1 MLKKLRRKFIAIAM
15 LSVSIVLIAIVG
27 TINVANYISTNE
39 ALDAR
44 LKLIAGNG
52 GTFPDLLERGSR
64 GEESNKTDSIN
75 AENNKKNDEETK
87 SDTESTNI
95 NTESTNTDTENT
107 NTDTEST
114 NTNTESTN
122 TDTENTNTDTEN
134 TNAGTEKTNT
144 DTENTNAGTEKTN
157 AGAENTNTA
166 TDNTNAESTNTNTSS
181 NTADESTNKG
191 TSTRKEPPSGKTD
204 VQPPEDMKQADLKD
218 DNLKGNDLKGND
230 LKENDLNEN
239 DFKENDLKRHG
250 ISPESQFDTR
260 YFTVTIN
267 SKGEVENIDTSKIA
281 SVSSENAA
289 EYAKKL
295 WKSGKKGDGKSGFA
309 DNCKYLTV
317 DEDGSTMYIFLSCQ
331 RELST
336 IKTYILAS
344 VGISVFGL
352 VVVFVMIFFFSGRI
366 LKPVSESYEKQKR
379 FITDASHEIK
389 TPLTIIDANTEVIE
403 MMEGENEWTSNTR
416 KQIARLTSL
425 TEKLVFLS
433 RMDEEATKL
442 EMLEFSLSD
451 AILDT
456 AEPFKAVAQTKG
468 KKLTIDVTDKILYT
482 GDEKTIRQLI
492 SILLDNAI
500 KYSGC
505 SSVRYENGNVN
516 KDNINKTYHNK
527 TIQTQNNCVT
537 TTGDPAPEIELTM
550 RPSGKNRIIT
560 VWNTVD
566 DTANIKKGRQ
576 DMLFERF
583 YRTDA
588 SRNSK
593 TGGFGIGLSAAYA
606 IVKAHKGKITAES
619 KDDRSIKF
627 TIVL

>member
-75 AENNKKNDEETK
+75 AENNKKNDEETN
-87 SDTESTNI
+87 S
-95 NTESTNTDTENT
+95 DTENT
-107 NTDTEST
+107 NT
-114 NTNTESTN
+114 NI
-122 TDTENTNTDTEN
+122 ENT
-134 TNAGTEKTNT
+134 
-144 DTENTNAGTEKTN
+144 
-157 AGAENTNTA
+157 
-166 TDNTNAESTNTNTSS
+166 NTNAESTNTDTSG
-181 NTADESTNKG
+181 NIADESTNKG
-191 TSTRKEPPSGKTD
+191 TSTRKEPPSGKID

-218 DNLKGNDLKGND
+218 DNLK
-230 LKENDLNEN
+230 ENDLN
-239 DFKENDLKRHG
+239 ENDLKRHG

-267 SKGEVENIDTSKIA
+267 SKGKVENIDTSKIA

-289 EYAKKL
+289 GYAKKL

-309 DNCKYLTV
+309 ENCKYLTV
-317 DEDGSTMYIFLSCQ
+317 DEDGSTMYIFLSCH

-344 VGISVFGL
+344 VGISAFGL
-352 VVVFVMIFFFSGRI
+352 LVVFVMIYFFSGKI

-403 MMEGENEWTSNTR
+403 MMEGENEWTSSTR

-442 EMLEFSLSD
+442 EMFEFSLSD

-468 KKLTIDVTDKILYT
+468 KKLTIDVTDGILYT
-482 GDEKTIRQLI
+482 GDEKTIRQLV

-505 SSVRYENGNVN
+505 SSVSCENGN
-516 KDNINKTYHNK
+516 INKKNLNK
-527 TIQTQNNCVT
+527 TNLNETTQTQNNFVT

-619 KDDRSIKF
+619 KDGRSIKF

>member
-27 TINVANYISTNE
+27 TINIANYMSTNE

-52 GTFPDLLERGSR
+52 GTFPDLLEQKNMGVE
-64 GEESNKTDSIN
+64 GNKTDSIN
-75 AENNKKNDEETK
+75 N
-87 SDTESTNI
+87 
-95 NTESTNTDTENT
+95 
-107 NTDTEST
+107 
-114 NTNTESTN
+114 
-122 TDTENTNTDTEN
+122 
-134 TNAGTEKTNT
+134 
-144 DTENTNAGTEKTN
+144 
-157 AGAENTNTA
+157 
-166 TDNTNAESTNTNTSS
+166 
-181 NTADESTNKG
+181 G

-204 VQPPEDMKQADLKD
+204 VQPPEDMNQADLKD
-218 DNLKGNDLKGND
+218 NNLKDNGLK
-230 LKENDLNEN
+230 K
-239 DFKENDLKRHG
+239 NDLKRHG

-267 SKGEVENIDTSKIA
+267 SNGEVENIDTSKIA

-289 EYAKKL
+289 QYAKKL
-295 WKSGKKGDGKSGFA
+295 WKSGKKGDGKNGFSESF
-309 DNCKYLTV
+309 KYMTV
-317 DEDGSTMYIFLSCQ
+317 GEGGSTMYIFLSCQ

-336 IKTYILAS
+336 IRTYVLAS
-344 VGISVFGL
+344 VGISVFGFG
-352 VVVFVMIFFFSGRI
+352 VVFVMIYFFSGKI

-403 MMEGENEWTSNTR
+403 MMEGENEWTSSTR
-416 KQIARLTSL
+416 KQVARLTSL

-456 AEPFKAVAQTKG
+456 AEPFKTVARTKG
-468 KKLTIDVTDKILYT
+468 KKLTIDVTDGILYT
-482 GDEKTIRQLI
+482 GDEKTIRQLV
-492 SILLDNAI
+492 SILLDNAM

-505 SSVRYENGNVN
+505 SNAGFEKS
-516 KDNINKTYHNK
+516 NINKTNLNK
-527 TIQTQNNCVT
+527 TTQTQNDCVT
-537 TTGDPAPEIELTM
+537 TINQAPEIEISLK
-550 RPSGKNRIIT
+550 PSGRNRIIT

-566 DTANIKKGRQ
+566 ETANIKKGRQ

-583 YRTDA
+583 YRTDT
-588 SRNSK
+588 SHNSK

-619 KDDRSIKF
+619 KDGRSIKF

>member
-27 TINVANYISTNE
+27 TINIANYISTNE

-52 GTFPDLLERGSR
+52 GTFPDLLEQKNMGVE
-64 GEESNKTDSIN
+64 GNETDSIN
-75 AENNKKNDEETK
+75 N
-87 SDTESTNI
+87 
-95 NTESTNTDTENT
+95 
-107 NTDTEST
+107 
-114 NTNTESTN
+114 
-122 TDTENTNTDTEN
+122 
-134 TNAGTEKTNT
+134 
-144 DTENTNAGTEKTN
+144 
-157 AGAENTNTA
+157 
-166 TDNTNAESTNTNTSS
+166 
-181 NTADESTNKG
+181 G

-204 VQPPEDMKQADLKD
+204 IQPPEDMNQADLKD
-218 DNLKGNDLKGND
+218 NNLKDNGL
-230 LKENDLNEN
+230 
-239 DFKENDLKRHG
+239 KENDLKRHG

-267 SKGEVENIDTSKIA
+267 SNGDVENIDTSKIA

-309 DNCKYLTV
+309 ESCKYLTV

-352 VVVFVMIFFFSGRI
+352 VVVFVMIYFFSGKI

-403 MMEGENEWTSNTR
+403 MMEGENEWTNSTR
-416 KQIARLTSL
+416 KQVARLTSL

-456 AEPFKAVAQTKG
+456 AEPFKTVARTKG

-482 GDEKTIRQLI
+482 GDEKTIRQLV
-492 SILLDNAI
+492 SILLDNAM

-505 SSVRYENGNVN
+505 SSVSFE
-516 KDNINKTYHNK
+516 KSNINKTNLNK
-527 TIQTQNNCVT
+527 TTQTQNDCAITIN
-537 TTGDPAPEIELTM
+537 PAPEIEISLKQ
-550 RPSGKNRIIT
+550 SGRNRIIT

-566 DTANIKKGRQ
+566 ETANIKKGRQ

-583 YRTDA
+583 YRTDT
-588 SRNSK
+588 SHNSK

-619 KDDRSIKF
+619 KDGRSIKF

>member
-27 TINVANYISTNE
+27 TINIANYMSTNE

-44 LKLIAGNG
+44 LKLIARNG
-52 GTFPDLLERGSR
+52 GTFPDLLEPRSMGDE
-64 GEESNKTDSIN
+64 GNKNDSIDV
-75 AENNKKNDEETK
+75 ESNKKNDDE
-87 SDTESTNI
+87 
-95 NTESTNTDTENT
+95 TNTDTENT
-107 NTDTEST
+107 NTNIENA
-114 NTNTESTN
+114 NT
-122 TDTENTNTDTEN
+122 
-134 TNAGTEKTNT
+134 G
-144 DTENTNAGTEKTN
+144 
-157 AGAENTNTA
+157 
-166 TDNTNAESTNTNTSS
+166 AESTDTSGS
-181 NTADESTNKG
+181 TADDSINKG
-191 TSTRKEPPSGKTD
+191 TPTLKEPPSGRTD

-218 DNLKGNDLKGND
+218 DNLKEND
-230 LKENDLNEN
+230 LKENDL
-239 DFKENDLKRHG
+239 KENDLKRHG

-281 SVSSENAA
+281 SISSENAA

-309 DNCKYLTV
+309 ESCKYLTV

-331 RELST
+331 RELLT
-336 IKTYILAS
+336 IRAYILAS

-352 VVVFVMIFFFSGRI
+352 VVVFIMIYFFSGKI

-403 MMEGENEWTSNTR
+403 MMEGENEWTSSTR
-416 KQIARLTSL
+416 KQVARLTSL

-433 RMDEEATKL
+433 RMDEQATKL
-442 EMLEFSLSD
+442 EMLEFSLTD

-456 AEPFKAVAQTKG
+456 AEPFKTVARTKG
-468 KKLTIDVTDKILYT
+468 KKLTIDVTDGILYT
-482 GDEKTIRQLI
+482 GDEKTIRQLV
-492 SILLDNAI
+492 SILLDNAM

-505 SSVRYENGNVN
+505 SSAGFEKG
-516 KDNINKTYHNK
+516 NINKTNLNK
-527 TIQTQNNCVT
+527 TKLNKTNSNKTTQMQNDCVT
-537 TTGDPAPEIELTM
+537 IIDPAPEIELTM
-550 RPSGKNRIIT
+550 RPSGKTRIIT

-566 DTANIKKGRQ
+566 ETANIKKGRQ

-583 YRTDA
+583 YRTDT
-588 SRNSK
+588 SHNSK

-619 KDDRSIKF
+619 KDGRSIKF

>member
-27 TINVANYISTNE
+27 TINIANYISTNE

-52 GTFPDLLERGSR
+52 GTFPDLLEQKNMGVE
-64 GEESNKTDSIN
+64 GNKTDSIN
-75 AENNKKNDEETK
+75 
-87 SDTESTNI
+87 
-95 NTESTNTDTENT
+95 
-107 NTDTEST
+107 
-114 NTNTESTN
+114 
-122 TDTENTNTDTEN
+122 
-134 TNAGTEKTNT
+134 
-144 DTENTNAGTEKTN
+144 
-157 AGAENTNTA
+157 
-166 TDNTNAESTNTNTSS
+166 
-181 NTADESTNKG
+181 KG
-191 TSTRKEPPSGKTD
+191 TPTLKEPPSGKTD
-204 VQPPEDMKQADLKD
+204 VQPPEDMNQA
-218 DNLKGNDLKGND
+218 
-230 LKENDLNEN
+230 DLNEN
-239 DFKENDLKRHG
+239 DIKENDLKRHG

-267 SKGEVENIDTSKIA
+267 SNGDVENIDTSKIA

-309 DNCKYLTV
+309 ESCKYLTV
-317 DEDGSTMYIFLSCQ
+317 DDDGSTMYIFLSCQ

-352 VVVFVMIFFFSGRI
+352 GVVFVMIYFFSGKI

-403 MMEGENEWTSNTR
+403 MIEGENEWTSSTR
-416 KQIARLTSL
+416 KQVARLNLL

-456 AEPFKAVAQTKG
+456 AEPFKTVARTKG

-482 GDEKTIRQLI
+482 GDEKTIRQLV
-492 SILLDNAI
+492 SILLDNAM

-505 SSVRYENGNVN
+505 SNAGFEKG
-516 KDNINKTYHNK
+516 NINKNNLNK
-527 TIQTQNNCVT
+527 TIQTQNDCAT
-537 TTGDPAPEIELTM
+537 TINPAPEIEISLKQ
-550 RPSGKNRIIT
+550 SGKNRIIT

-566 DTANIKKGRQ
+566 ETANIKKGRQ
-576 DMLFERF
+576 DILFERF
-583 YRTDA
+583 YRSDT
-588 SRNSK
+588 SHNSK

-619 KDDRSIKF
+619 KDGRSIKF

>member
-27 TINVANYISTNE
+27 TINIANYISTNE

-52 GTFPDLLERGSR
+52 GTFPDLLEQKNMGV
-64 GEESNKTDSIN
+64 ES
-75 AENNKKNDEETK
+75 NKKNDENTNTG
-87 SDTESTNI
+87 TESA
-95 NTESTNTDTENT
+95 NTDTF
-107 NTDTEST
+107 D
-114 NTNTESTN
+114 
-122 TDTENTNTDTEN
+122 
-134 TNAGTEKTNT
+134 
-144 DTENTNAGTEKTN
+144 
-157 AGAENTNTA
+157 
-166 TDNTNAESTNTNTSS
+166 
-181 NTADESTNKG
+181 NTADESTNKRIP
-191 TSTRKEPPSGKTD
+191 TLKEPPSGRTD
-204 VQPPEDMKQADLKD
+204 VQPPEDMNQA
-218 DNLKGNDLKGND
+218 
-230 LKENDLNEN
+230 DLNEN
-239 DFKENDLKRHG
+239 DINENDLKRHG

-267 SKGEVENIDTSKIA
+267 SKGDVENIDTSKIA

-289 EYAKKL
+289 QYAKKL
-295 WKSGKKGDGKSGFA
+295 WKSGKKGDGKNGFSESF
-309 DNCKYLTV
+309 KYLTV
-317 DEDGSTMYIFLSCQ
+317 GEGGSTMYIFLSCQ

-336 IKTYILAS
+336 IRTYVLAS

-352 VVVFVMIFFFSGRI
+352 AVVFVMIYFFSGKI

-403 MMEGENEWTSNTR
+403 MMEGENEWTSSTR
-416 KQIARLTSL
+416 KQVARLTSL

-456 AEPFKAVAQTKG
+456 AEPFKAVAGTKG

-505 SSVRYENGNVN
+505 SSASREKG
-516 KDNINKTYHNK
+516 NINKKNLNK
-527 TIQTQNNCVT
+527 TNFNKTYLNKTTQTQNDCVT
-537 TTGDPAPEIELTM
+537 TINPAPEIEISLKS
-550 RPSGKNRIIT
+550 SGKNRIIT

-566 DTANIKKGRQ
+566 ETANIKKGRQ

-588 SRNSK
+588 SHNSK

-606 IVKAHKGKITAES
+606 IVKAHKGKIIAES
-619 KDDRSIKF
+619 KDGRSIKF

>member
-1 MLKKLRRKFIAIAM
+1 M

-27 TINVANYISTNE
+27 TINIANYMSTNE

-52 GTFPDLLERGSR
+52 GTFPDLLERGSM
-64 GEESNKTDSIN
+64 GEEG
-75 AENNKKNDEETK
+75 
-87 SDTESTNI
+87 
-95 NTESTNTDTENT
+95 NTT
-107 NTDTEST
+107 
-114 NTNTESTN
+114 
-122 TDTENTNTDTEN
+122 
-134 TNAGTEKTNT
+134 
-144 DTENTNAGTEKTN
+144 
-157 AGAENTNTA
+157 
-166 TDNTNAESTNTNTSS
+166 
-181 NTADESTNKG
+181 DESTNKE
-191 TSTRKEPPSGKTD
+191 TPTLKEPPSGRTD
-204 VQPPEDMKQADLKD
+204 VQPPEDMNQADLKD
-218 DNLKGNDLKGND
+218 DNL
-230 LKENDLNEN
+230 
-239 DFKENDLKRHG
+239 KENDLKRHG

-317 DEDGSTMYIFLSCQ
+317 DENGATMYIFLSCQ

-344 VGISVFGL
+344 AGISIFGL
-352 VVVFVMIFFFSGRI
+352 LVVFVMIYFFSGKI

-403 MMEGENEWTSNTR
+403 MMEGENEWTSSTR
-416 KQIARLTSL
+416 KQVARLTSL

-456 AEPFKAVAQTKG
+456 AEPFKAVARTKG
-468 KKLTIDVTDKILYT
+468 KKLTIDVIDGILYT
-482 GDEKTIRQLI
+482 GDEKTIRQLV

-505 SSVRYENGNVN
+505 SSVSCE
-516 KDNINKTYHNK
+516 KDYLNK

-537 TTGDPAPEIELTM
+537 TTGDTAPEIELTM
-550 RPSGKNRIIT
+550 IPSGKNRIIT

-566 DTANIKKGRQ
+566 DTSNIKKGRQ

-583 YRTDA
+583 YRTDS

-619 KDDRSIKF
+619 KDGQSIKF

>member
-1 MLKKLRRKFIAIAM
+1 M

-75 AENNKKNDEETK
+75 AENNKKNDEETN
-87 SDTESTNI
+87 S
-95 NTESTNTDTENT
+95 DTENT
-107 NTDTEST
+107 NT
-114 NTNTESTN
+114 NI
-122 TDTENTNTDTEN
+122 ENT
-134 TNAGTEKTNT
+134 
-144 DTENTNAGTEKTN
+144 
-157 AGAENTNTA
+157 
-166 TDNTNAESTNTNTSS
+166 NTNAESTNTDTSG
-181 NTADESTNKG
+181 NIADESTNKG
-191 TSTRKEPPSGKTD
+191 TSTRKEPPSGKID

-218 DNLKGNDLKGND
+218 DNLK
-230 LKENDLNEN
+230 ENDLN
-239 DFKENDLKRHG
+239 ENDLKRHG

-267 SKGEVENIDTSKIA
+267 SKGKVENIDTSKIA

-289 EYAKKL
+289 GYAKKL

-309 DNCKYLTV
+309 ENCKYLTV

-352 VVVFVMIFFFSGRI
+352 LVVFVMIYFFSGRI

-403 MMEGENEWTSNTR
+403 MMEGENEWTSSTR

-442 EMLEFSLSD
+442 EMFEFSLSD

-505 SSVRYENGNVN
+505 SSVSCENGN
-516 KDNINKTYHNK
+516 INKKNLNK
-527 TIQTQNNCVT
+527 TNLNETTQTQNNFVT

-619 KDDRSIKF
+619 KDGRSIKF

>member
-27 TINVANYISTNE
+27 TINIANYMSTNE

-52 GTFPDLLERGSR
+52 GIFPDLLEQKNMGVE
-64 GEESNKTDSIN
+64 GNKTDSIN
-75 AENNKKNDEETK
+75 N
-87 SDTESTNI
+87 
-95 NTESTNTDTENT
+95 
-107 NTDTEST
+107 
-114 NTNTESTN
+114 
-122 TDTENTNTDTEN
+122 
-134 TNAGTEKTNT
+134 
-144 DTENTNAGTEKTN
+144 
-157 AGAENTNTA
+157 
-166 TDNTNAESTNTNTSS
+166 
-181 NTADESTNKG
+181 G

-204 VQPPEDMKQADLKD
+204 VQPPEDMNQADLKD
-218 DNLKGNDLKGND
+218 NNLKDNGL
-230 LKENDLNEN
+230 
-239 DFKENDLKRHG
+239 KENDLKRHG

-267 SKGEVENIDTSKIA
+267 SNGEVENIDTSKIA

-295 WKSGKKGDGKSGFA
+295 WKSGKNGDGKSGFA
-309 DNCKYLTV
+309 ESCKYLTV

-331 RELST
+331 REIST
-336 IKTYILAS
+336 IRAYILAS
-344 VGISVFGL
+344 AGISVFGL
-352 VVVFVMIFFFSGRI
+352 VVVFIMIYFFSGKI

-403 MMEGENEWTSNTR
+403 MMEGENEWTNSTR
-416 KQIARLTSL
+416 KQVARLTSL

-456 AEPFKAVAQTKG
+456 AEPFKTVARTKG
-468 KKLTIDVTDKILYT
+468 KKLTIDVTDGILYT
-482 GDEKTIRQLI
+482 GDEKTIRQLV
-492 SILLDNAI
+492 SILLDNAM

-505 SSVRYENGNVN
+505 SSASFEKG
-516 KDNINKTYHNK
+516 NINKTNLNK
-527 TIQTQNNCVT
+527 TTQTQNDCVT
-537 TTGDPAPEIELTM
+537 TINQAPKIEISLKT
-550 RPSGKNRIIT
+550 SGKNRIIT
-560 VWNTVD
+560 VWNTVGE
-566 DTANIKKGRQ
+566 TANIKKGRQ

-588 SRNSK
+588 SHNSK

-619 KDDRSIKF
+619 KDGQSIKF

>member
-27 TINVANYISTNE
+27 TINIANYISTNE

-52 GTFPDLLERGSR
+52 GTFPDLLEQKNMGVE
-64 GEESNKTDSIN
+64 GNKTDSIN
-75 AENNKKNDEETK
+75 N
-87 SDTESTNI
+87 
-95 NTESTNTDTENT
+95 
-107 NTDTEST
+107 
-114 NTNTESTN
+114 
-122 TDTENTNTDTEN
+122 
-134 TNAGTEKTNT
+134 
-144 DTENTNAGTEKTN
+144 
-157 AGAENTNTA
+157 
-166 TDNTNAESTNTNTSS
+166 
-181 NTADESTNKG
+181 G

-204 VQPPEDMKQADLKD
+204 VQPPEDMNQADLKD
-218 DNLKGNDLKGND
+218 NNLKDNGL
-230 LKENDLNEN
+230 
-239 DFKENDLKRHG
+239 KENDLKRHG

-267 SKGEVENIDTSKIA
+267 SNGDVENIDTSKIA

-309 DNCKYLTV
+309 ESCKYMTV
-317 DEDGSTMYIFLSCQ
+317 GEGGSTMYIFLSCQ

-336 IKTYILAS
+336 IRTYVLAS

-352 VVVFVMIFFFSGRI
+352 GVVFVMIYFFSGKI

-403 MMEGENEWTSNTR
+403 MMEGENEWTSSTR
-416 KQIARLTSL
+416 KQVARLTSL

-456 AEPFKAVAQTKG
+456 AEPFKTVARTKG

-482 GDEKTIRQLI
+482 GDEKTIRQLV
-492 SILLDNAI
+492 SILLDNAM

-505 SSVRYENGNVN
+505 SNAGFEKG
-516 KDNINKTYHNK
+516 NINKNNLNK
-527 TIQTQNNCVT
+527 TIQTQNDCAT
-537 TTGDPAPEIELTM
+537 TINPAPEIEISLKQ
-550 RPSGKNRIIT
+550 SGKNRIIT

-566 DTANIKKGRQ
+566 ETANIKKGRQ
-576 DMLFERF
+576 DILFERF
-583 YRTDA
+583 YRTDT
-588 SRNSK
+588 SHNSK

-619 KDDRSIKF
+619 KDGRSIKF

>member
-27 TINVANYISTNE
+27 TINIANYISTNE

-64 GEESNKTDSIN
+64 GEEG
-75 AENNKKNDEETK
+75 
-87 SDTESTNI
+87 
-95 NTESTNTDTENT
+95 NTT
-107 NTDTEST
+107 
-114 NTNTESTN
+114 
-122 TDTENTNTDTEN
+122 
-134 TNAGTEKTNT
+134 
-144 DTENTNAGTEKTN
+144 
-157 AGAENTNTA
+157 
-166 TDNTNAESTNTNTSS
+166 
-181 NTADESTNKG
+181 DESTNKG
-191 TSTRKEPPSGKTD
+191 TSTRKEPPSGRTD
-204 VQPPEDMKQADLKD
+204 VQPPEDMNQADLKD
-218 DNLKGNDLKGND
+218 DNL
-230 LKENDLNEN
+230 
-239 DFKENDLKRHG
+239 KENDLKRHG

-267 SKGEVENIDTSKIA
+267 SKGDVENIDTSKIA

-317 DEDGSTMYIFLSCQ
+317 DEDGATMYIFLSCQ

-352 VVVFVMIFFFSGRI
+352 LVVFVMIYFFSGKI

-403 MMEGENEWTSNTR
+403 MMEGENEWTSSTR
-416 KQIARLTSL
+416 KQVARLTSL

-456 AEPFKAVAQTKG
+456 AEPFKAVAGTKG
-468 KKLTIDVTDKILYT
+468 KKLTIDVTDGILYT
-482 GDEKTIRQLI
+482 GDEKTIRQLV

-516 KDNINKTYHNK
+516 KDNINKTIH
-527 TIQTQNNCVT
+527 TQNNCVT
-537 TTGDPAPEIELTM
+537 TAGDPAPEIELTM

-619 KDDRSIKF
+619 KDGQSIKF

>member
-27 TINVANYISTNE
+27 TINIANYMSTNE

-52 GTFPDLLERGSR
+52 GTFPDLLEPGSM
-64 GEESNKTDSIN
+64 GDEGNKNDSIDV
-75 AENNKKNDEETK
+75 ESNKKNDDE
-87 SDTESTNI
+87 
-95 NTESTNTDTENT
+95 TNTDTENT
-107 NTDTEST
+107 NTNIENA
-114 NTNTESTN
+114 NT
-122 TDTENTNTDTEN
+122 
-134 TNAGTEKTNT
+134 G
-144 DTENTNAGTEKTN
+144 
-157 AGAENTNTA
+157 
-166 TDNTNAESTNTNTSS
+166 AESTDTDTSGS
-181 NTADESTNKG
+181 TADNSINKG
-191 TSTRKEPPSGKTD
+191 TPTLKEPPSGRTD

-218 DNLKGNDLKGND
+218 DNLK
-230 LKENDLNEN
+230 ENDL
-239 DFKENDLKRHG
+239 KENDLKRHG

-267 SKGEVENIDTSKIA
+267 SKGDVENIDTSKIA

-289 EYAKKL
+289 QYAKKL
-295 WKSGKKGDGKSGFA
+295 WKSGKKGDGKNGFSESF
-309 DNCKYLTV
+309 KYMTV
-317 DEDGSTMYIFLSCQ
+317 GEGGSTMYIFLSCQ

-336 IKTYILAS
+336 IRTYVLAS

-352 VVVFVMIFFFSGRI
+352 AVVFVMIYFFSGKI

-403 MMEGENEWTSNTR
+403 MMEGENEWTSSTR
-416 KQIARLTSL
+416 KQVARLTSL

-456 AEPFKAVAQTKG
+456 AEPFKAVAGTKG

-505 SSVRYENGNVN
+505 SSARSENGNIN
-516 KDNINKTYHNK
+516 KKNLNKTNFNKTYLNK
-527 TIQTQNNCVT
+527 TTQTQNDCVT
-537 TTGDPAPEIELTM
+537 TTGDTAPEIEISLK
-550 RPSGKNRIIT
+550 PSGKNRIIT

-566 DTANIKKGRQ
+566 ETANIKKGRQ

-583 YRTDA
+583 YRTDT
-588 SRNSK
+588 SHNSK

-619 KDDRSIKF
+619 KDGRSIKF

>member
-27 TINVANYISTNE
+27 TINIANYISTNK

-44 LKLIAGNG
+44 LNLIAGNG
-52 GTFPDLLERGSR
+52 GTFPDLLEQKNMGV
-64 GEESNKTDSIN
+64 ES
-75 AENNKKNDEETK
+75 NKKNDEN
-87 SDTESTNI
+87 TNTG
-95 NTESTNTDTENT
+95 TESTNTDTENA
-107 NTDTEST
+107 NTF
-114 NTNTESTN
+114 
-122 TDTENTNTDTEN
+122 
-134 TNAGTEKTNT
+134 G
-144 DTENTNAGTEKTN
+144 
-157 AGAENTNTA
+157 
-166 TDNTNAESTNTNTSS
+166 
-181 NTADESTNKG
+181 NTADESTNKR
-191 TSTRKEPPSGKTD
+191 TPTLKEPPSGRTD
-204 VQPPEDMKQADLKD
+204 VQPPEDMNQADL
-218 DNLKGNDLKGND
+218 N
-230 LKENDLNEN
+230 
-239 DFKENDLKRHG
+239 ENDLKRHG

-267 SKGEVENIDTSKIA
+267 SKGDVENIDTSKIA

-289 EYAKKL
+289 QYAKKL
-295 WKSGKKGDGKSGFA
+295 WKSGKNGDGKNGFSESF
-309 DNCKYLTV
+309 KYLTV
-317 DEDGSTMYIFLSCQ
+317 GEGGSTMYIFLSCQ

-336 IKTYILAS
+336 IRTYVLAS

-352 VVVFVMIFFFSGRI
+352 AVVFVMIYFFSGKI

-403 MMEGENEWTSNTR
+403 MMEGENEWTSSTR
-416 KQIARLTSL
+416 KQVARLTSL

-456 AEPFKAVAQTKG
+456 AEPFKAVAGTKG
-468 KKLTIDVTDKILYT
+468 KKLTIDVTDGILYT
-482 GDEKTIRQLI
+482 GDEKTIRQLV
-492 SILLDNAI
+492 SILLDNAM

-505 SSVRYENGNVN
+505 SSASHEKG
-516 KDNINKTYHNK
+516 NINKKNLNK
-527 TIQTQNNCVT
+527 TNFNKTNLNKTTQTQNDCVT
-537 TTGDPAPEIELTM
+537 TINPAPEIEISLK
-550 RPSGKNRIIT
+550 PSGKNRIIT

-566 DTANIKKGRQ
+566 ETANIKKGRQ

-583 YRTDA
+583 YRTDT
-588 SRNSK
+588 SHNSK

-619 KDDRSIKF
+619 KDGRSIKF

>member
-27 TINVANYISTNE
+27 TINIANYMSTNE

-64 GEESNKTDSIN
+64 GEEGNKADSIDG
-75 AENNKKNDEETK
+75 ENNKKNDEETN
-87 SDTESTNI
+87 S
-95 NTESTNTDTENT
+95 
-107 NTDTEST
+107 
-114 NTNTESTN
+114 
-122 TDTENTNTDTEN
+122 
-134 TNAGTEKTNT
+134 

-157 AGAENTNTA
+157 ANTENTNSD
-166 TDNTNAESTNTNTSS
+166 TDNTNANEENTNTNTSG

-191 TSTRKEPPSGKTD
+191 TSTRKEPPSGRTD
-204 VQPPEDMKQADLKD
+204 VQPPEDMNQADLKD
-218 DNLKGNDLKGND
+218 DNL
-230 LKENDLNEN
+230 
-239 DFKENDLKRHG
+239 KENDLKRHG

-352 VVVFVMIFFFSGRI
+352 LVVFVMIYFFSGKI

-403 MMEGENEWTSNTR
+403 MMEGENEWTSSTR

-468 KKLTIDVTDKILYT
+468 KKLTIDVTDGILYT
-482 GDEKTIRQLI
+482 GDEKTIRQLV

-505 SSVRYENGNVN
+505 SSISCE
-516 KDNINKTYHNK
+516 KAT
-527 TIQTQNNCVT
+527 QTQNNCVT
-537 TTGDPAPEIELTM
+537 TAGDPAPEIELTM

-619 KDDRSIKF
+619 KDGQSIKF

>member
-27 TINVANYISTNE
+27 TINIANYISTNE

-52 GTFPDLLERGSR
+52 GTFPDLLEQKNMGV
-64 GEESNKTDSIN
+64 ESNKTDSIN
-75 AENNKKNDEETK
+75 AENANTGTENTNTGTESTNTGTENANTG
-87 SDTESTNI
+87 TESTNI
-95 NTESTNTDTENT
+95 DTENA
-107 NTDTEST
+107 NTF
-114 NTNTESTN
+114 
-122 TDTENTNTDTEN
+122 
-134 TNAGTEKTNT
+134 G
-144 DTENTNAGTEKTN
+144 
-157 AGAENTNTA
+157 NTA
-166 TDNTNAESTNTNTSS
+166 N
-181 NTADESTNKG
+181 ESTNKG
-191 TSTRKEPPSGKTD
+191 IPTLKEPPFGRTD
-204 VQPPEDMKQADLKD
+204 VQPPEDMNQA
-218 DNLKGNDLKGND
+218 
-230 LKENDLNEN
+230 DLNEN
-239 DFKENDLKRHG
+239 DIKENDLKRHG

-267 SKGEVENIDTSKIA
+267 SNGEVENIDTSKIA

-289 EYAKKL
+289 QYAKKL
-295 WKSGKKGDGKSGFA
+295 WKSGKKGDGKNGFSESF
-309 DNCKYLTV
+309 KYMTV
-317 DEDGSTMYIFLSCQ
+317 GEGGSTMYIFLSCQ

-336 IKTYILAS
+336 IRTYVLAS

-352 VVVFVMIFFFSGRI
+352 GVVFVMIYFFSGKI

-403 MMEGENEWTSNTR
+403 MIEGENEWTSSTR
-416 KQIARLTSL
+416 KQVARLTSL

-456 AEPFKAVAQTKG
+456 AEPFKTVARTKG
-468 KKLTIDVTDKILYT
+468 KKLTIDVTDGILYT
-482 GDEKTIRQLI
+482 GDEKTIRQLV
-492 SILLDNAI
+492 SILLDNAM

-505 SSVRYENGNVN
+505 SNAGFEKG
-516 KDNINKTYHNK
+516 NINKNNLNK
-527 TIQTQNNCVT
+527 TIQTQNDCAT
-537 TTGDPAPEIELTM
+537 TINPAPEIEISLKQ
-550 RPSGKNRIIT
+550 SGKNRIIT

-566 DTANIKKGRQ
+566 ETANIKKGRQ

-583 YRTDA
+583 YRTDT
-588 SRNSK
+588 SHNSK

-619 KDDRSIKF
+619 KDGRSIKF

>member
-27 TINVANYISTNE
+27 TINIANYMSTNE

-52 GTFPDLLERGSR
+52 GTFPDLLERGSM
-64 GEESNKTDSIN
+64 GEEGNKTDSIDG
-75 AENNKKNDEETK
+75 ENNKKNDEETN
-87 SDTESTNI
+87 S
-95 NTESTNTDTENT
+95 
-107 NTDTEST
+107 
-114 NTNTESTN
+114 
-122 TDTENTNTDTEN
+122 
-134 TNAGTEKTNT
+134 

-157 AGAENTNTA
+157 ANTENTNSD
-166 TDNTNAESTNTNTSS
+166 TDNTNANEENTNTNTSG
-181 NTADESTNKG
+181 NTANESTDKG
-191 TSTRKEPPSGKTD
+191 TPALKEPPSGKID
-204 VQPPEDMKQADLKD
+204 VQPPDDMNQADLKD
-218 DNLKGNDLKGND
+218 DN
-230 LKENDLNEN
+230 
-239 DFKENDLKRHG
+239 FKDNDLKRHG

-352 VVVFVMIFFFSGRI
+352 LVVFVMIYFFSGKI

-403 MMEGENEWTSNTR
+403 MMEGENEWTSSTR

-456 AEPFKAVAQTKG
+456 AEPFKAVAGTKG
-468 KKLTIDVTDKILYT
+468 KKLTIDVTDGILYT
-482 GDEKTIRQLI
+482 GDEKTIRQLV

-516 KDNINKTYHNK
+516 KDNLNKTYLNK

-619 KDDRSIKF
+619 KDGRSIKF

>member
-1 MLKKLRRKFIAIAM
+1 MLKKLRRKFIAVAM

-27 TINVANYISTNE
+27 TINIANYISTNE

-52 GTFPDLLERGSR
+52 GTFPDLLEQKNMGV
-64 GEESNKTDSIN
+64 ESNEADSIN
-75 AENNKKNDEETK
+75 N
-87 SDTESTNI
+87 
-95 NTESTNTDTENT
+95 
-107 NTDTEST
+107 
-114 NTNTESTN
+114 
-122 TDTENTNTDTEN
+122 
-134 TNAGTEKTNT
+134 GTP
-144 DTENTNAGTEKTN
+144 
-157 AGAENTNTA
+157 
-166 TDNTNAESTNTNTSS
+166 
-181 NTADESTNKG
+181 
-191 TSTRKEPPSGKTD
+191 TRKEPPSGRTD
-204 VQPPEDMKQADLKD
+204 IQPPEDMNQADLKD
-218 DNLKGNDLKGND
+218 NNLKDNGL
-230 LKENDLNEN
+230 
-239 DFKENDLKRHG
+239 KENDLKRHG

-267 SKGEVENIDTSKIA
+267 SKGDVENIDTSKIA

-309 DNCKYLTV
+309 ESCKYLTV

-336 IKTYILAS
+336 IRAYILAS

-352 VVVFVMIFFFSGRI
+352 VVVFIMIYFFSGKI

-403 MMEGENEWTSNTR
+403 MMEGENEWTSSTR
-416 KQIARLTSL
+416 KQVARLTSL

-456 AEPFKAVAQTKG
+456 AEPFKAVAGTKG

-505 SSVRYENGNVN
+505 SSTSREKG
-516 KDNINKTYHNK
+516 NINKKNLNK
-527 TIQTQNNCVT
+527 TNFNKTYLNKTTQTQNDCVT
-537 TTGDPAPEIELTM
+537 TIDPAPEIELTM
-550 RPSGKNRIIT
+550 RPSGKTRIIT

-566 DTANIKKGRQ
+566 ETANIKNGRQ

-583 YRTDA
+583 YRTDT
-588 SRNSK
+588 SHNSK

-619 KDDRSIKF
+619 KDGRSIKF

>member
-64 GEESNKTDSIN
+64 GEEGNKTDSIN

-87 SDTESTNI
+87 SDTESTN
-95 NTESTNTDTENT
+95 TDT
-107 NTDTEST
+107 S
-114 NTNTESTN
+114 
-122 TDTENTNTDTEN
+122 
-134 TNAGTEKTNT
+134 G
-144 DTENTNAGTEKTN
+144 
-157 AGAENTNTA
+157 
-166 TDNTNAESTNTNTSS
+166 

-204 VQPPEDMKQADLKD
+204 VQPPEDIKQADLKD
-218 DNLKGNDLKGND
+218 DNLKEND
-230 LKENDLNEN
+230 LKENDLKENDLKEN

-289 EYAKKL
+289 GYAKKL
-295 WKSGKKGDGKSGFA
+295 WESGKKGDGKSGFA
-309 DNCKYLTV
+309 ESCKYLTV
-317 DEDGSTMYIFLSCQ
+317 DEEGSTMYIFLSCQ

-403 MMEGENEWTSNTR
+403 MMEGENEWTSSTR

-468 KKLTIDVTDKILYT
+468 KKLTIDVTDGILYT
-482 GDEKTIRQLI
+482 GDEKTIRQLV

-505 SSVRYENGNVN
+505 SSVSCENGN
-516 KDNINKTYHNK
+516 INKKNLNK
-527 TIQTQNNCVT
+527 TNLNETTQTQNNFVT

-619 KDDRSIKF
+619 KDGQSIKF

>member
-1 MLKKLRRKFIAIAM
+1 MLKKLRRKFMAIAM

-27 TINVANYISTNE
+27 TINIANYISTNE

-52 GTFPDLLERGSR
+52 GTFPDLLEQKNMGV
-64 GEESNKTDSIN
+64 ESNKKKD
-75 AENNKKNDEETK
+75 ENTNTG
-87 SDTESTNI
+87 TESTNTGTENANI
-95 NTESTNTDTENT
+95 GTENTNTGTEKTNTGTESTNTDTENA
-107 NTDTEST
+107 NKDTF
-114 NTNTESTN
+114 
-122 TDTENTNTDTEN
+122 
-134 TNAGTEKTNT
+134 G
-144 DTENTNAGTEKTN
+144 
-157 AGAENTNTA
+157 NTA
-166 TDNTNAESTNTNTSS
+166 N
-181 NTADESTNKG
+181 ESTNKG
-191 TSTRKEPPSGKTD
+191 IHTLKEPPSGRTD
-204 VQPPEDMKQADLKD
+204 VQPPEDMNPA
-218 DNLKGNDLKGND
+218 
-230 LKENDLNEN
+230 DLNEN
-239 DFKENDLKRHG
+239 DINENDINENDLKRHG

-267 SKGEVENIDTSKIA
+267 SKGDVENIDTSKIA

-289 EYAKKL
+289 QYAKKL
-295 WKSGKKGDGKSGFA
+295 WKSGKKGDGKNGFSESF
-309 DNCKYLTV
+309 KYLTV
-317 DEDGSTMYIFLSCQ
+317 GEGGSTMYIFLSCK

-336 IKTYILAS
+336 IRTYVLAS

-352 VVVFVMIFFFSGRI
+352 AVVFVMIYFFSGKI

-403 MMEGENEWTSNTR
+403 MMEGENEWTSSTR
-416 KQIARLTSL
+416 KQVARLTSL

-456 AEPFKAVAQTKG
+456 AEPFKAIARTKG
-468 KKLTIDVTDKILYT
+468 KKLTIDVTDGILYT
-482 GDEKTIRQLI
+482 GDEKTIRQLV
-492 SILLDNAI
+492 SILLDNAM

-505 SSVRYENGNVN
+505 SSASREKG
-516 KDNINKTYHNK
+516 NINKKNLNKTNLNK

-537 TTGDPAPEIELTM
+537 TINPAPEIEISLK
-550 RPSGKNRIIT
+550 PSGKNRIIT

-566 DTANIKKGRQ
+566 ETANIKKGRQ

-583 YRTDA
+583 YRTDT
-588 SRNSK
+588 SHNSK

-606 IVKAHKGKITAES
+606 IVKAHKGKIIAES
-619 KDDRSIKF
+619 KDGRSIKF

>member
-64 GEESNKTDSIN
+64 GEEGNKTDSIN
-75 AENNKKNDEETK
+75 AENNKKNDEETN
-87 SDTESTNI
+87 SDTESTN
-95 NTESTNTDTENT
+95 TGTENT
-107 NTDTEST
+107 NTNIENA

-122 TDTENTNTDTEN
+122 TDTS
-134 TNAGTEKTNT
+134 GR
-144 DTENTNAGTEKTN
+144 
-157 AGAENTNTA
+157 
-166 TDNTNAESTNTNTSS
+166 
-181 NTADESTNKG
+181 TADESTNKG

-204 VQPPEDMKQADLKD
+204 VQPPEDMRQADLKD
-218 DNLKGNDLKGND
+218 DNLKENDLKVND

-289 EYAKKL
+289 GYAKKL

-309 DNCKYLTV
+309 ENCKYLTV

-403 MMEGENEWTSNTR
+403 MMEGENEWTSSTR

-456 AEPFKAVAQTKG
+456 AEPFKAVAGTKG
-468 KKLTIDVTDKILYT
+468 KKLTIDVIDGILYT
-482 GDEKTIRQLI
+482 GDEKTIRQLV

-505 SSVRYENGNVN
+505 SSVSCENGN
-516 KDNINKTYHNK
+516 INKKNLNK
-527 TIQTQNNCVT
+527 TNLNETIQTQNNCVT
-537 TTGDPAPEIELTM
+537 AGDMAPEIELTM

-619 KDDRSIKF
+619 KDGRSIKF

>member
-27 TINVANYISTNE
+27 TINIANYISTNE

-52 GTFPDLLERGSR
+52 GTFPDLLEQKNMGV
-64 GEESNKTDSIN
+64 ES
-75 AENNKKNDEETK
+75 NKKNDEN
-87 SDTESTNI
+87 TNTG
-95 NTESTNTDTENT
+95 TESTNTDIENA
-107 NTDTEST
+107 NTDTFG
-114 NTNTESTN
+114 NTV
-122 TDTENTNTDTEN
+122 
-134 TNAGTEKTNT
+134 
-144 DTENTNAGTEKTN
+144 
-157 AGAENTNTA
+157 
-166 TDNTNAESTNTNTSS
+166 
-181 NTADESTNKG
+181 DESTNKR
-191 TSTRKEPPSGKTD
+191 TPTLKEPPSGRTD
-204 VQPPEDMKQADLKD
+204 VQPPEDMNQADL
-218 DNLKGNDLKGND
+218 N
-230 LKENDLNEN
+230 
-239 DFKENDLKRHG
+239 ENDLKRHG

-336 IKTYILAS
+336 IRAYILAS

-352 VVVFVMIFFFSGRI
+352 VVVFIMIYFFSGKI

-403 MMEGENEWTSNTR
+403 MMEGENEWTSSTR
-416 KQIARLTSL
+416 KQVARLTSL

-451 AILDT
+451 AVLDI
-456 AEPFKAVAQTKG
+456 AEPFKAIARTKG
-468 KKLTIDVTDKILYT
+468 KKLTIDVTDGILYT
-482 GDEKTIRQLI
+482 GDEKTIRQLV
-492 SILLDNAI
+492 SILLDNAM

-505 SSVRYENGNVN
+505 SSVSFE
-516 KDNINKTYHNK
+516 KSNINKTNLNK
-527 TIQTQNNCVT
+527 TTQTQNDCVI
-537 TTGDPAPEIELTM
+537 TTGDTAPEIELTM
-550 RPSGKNRIIT
+550 RPSGKTRIIT

-566 DTANIKKGRQ
+566 ETANIKKGRQ

-583 YRTDA
+583 YRTDT
-588 SRNSK
+588 SHNSK

-619 KDDRSIKF
+619 KDGRSIKF

>member
-27 TINVANYISTNE
+27 TINIANYISTNE

-52 GTFPDLLERGSR
+52 GTFPDLLEQKNMGVE
-64 GEESNKTDSIN
+64 GNKTDSIN
-75 AENNKKNDEETK
+75 N
-87 SDTESTNI
+87 
-95 NTESTNTDTENT
+95 
-107 NTDTEST
+107 
-114 NTNTESTN
+114 
-122 TDTENTNTDTEN
+122 
-134 TNAGTEKTNT
+134 
-144 DTENTNAGTEKTN
+144 
-157 AGAENTNTA
+157 
-166 TDNTNAESTNTNTSS
+166 
-181 NTADESTNKG
+181 G

-204 VQPPEDMKQADLKD
+204 VQPPEDMNQADLKD
-218 DNLKGNDLKGND
+218 NNLKDNGL
-230 LKENDLNEN
+230 
-239 DFKENDLKRHG
+239 KENDLKRHG

-267 SKGEVENIDTSKIA
+267 SNGEVENIDTSKIA

-289 EYAKKL
+289 QYAKKL
-295 WKSGKKGDGKSGFA
+295 WKSGKKGDGKNGFSESF
-309 DNCKYLTV
+309 KYMTV
-317 DEDGSTMYIFLSCQ
+317 GEGGSTMYIFLSCQ

-336 IKTYILAS
+336 IRTYVLAS

-352 VVVFVMIFFFSGRI
+352 AVVFVMIYFFSGKI
-366 LKPVSESYEKQKR
+366 LKPVSESHEKQKR

-403 MMEGENEWTSNTR
+403 MIEGENEWTSSTR
-416 KQIARLTSL
+416 KQVARLTSL

-456 AEPFKAVAQTKG
+456 AEPFKTVARTKG
-468 KKLTIDVTDKILYT
+468 KKLTIDVTDGILYT
-482 GDEKTIRQLI
+482 GDEKTIRQLV
-492 SILLDNAI
+492 SILLDNAM

-505 SSVRYENGNVN
+505 SNAGFEKG
-516 KDNINKTYHNK
+516 NINKNNLNK
-527 TIQTQNNCVT
+527 TIQTQNDCAT
-537 TTGDPAPEIELTM
+537 TINPAPEIEISLKQ
-550 RPSGKNRIIT
+550 SGKNRIIT

-566 DTANIKKGRQ
+566 ETANIKKGRQ
-576 DMLFERF
+576 DILFERF
-583 YRTDA
+583 YRTDT
-588 SRNSK
+588 SHNSK

-619 KDDRSIKF
+619 KDGRSIKF

>member
-27 TINVANYISTNE
+27 TINIANYMSTNE
-39 ALDAR
+39 SLDAR

-52 GTFPDLLERGSR
+52 GTFPDLLERGSM
-64 GEESNKTDSIN
+64 GEEGNTTD
-75 AENNKKNDEETK
+75 D
-87 SDTESTNI
+87 
-95 NTESTNTDTENT
+95 
-107 NTDTEST
+107 
-114 NTNTESTN
+114 
-122 TDTENTNTDTEN
+122 
-134 TNAGTEKTNT
+134 
-144 DTENTNAGTEKTN
+144 
-157 AGAENTNTA
+157 
-166 TDNTNAESTNTNTSS
+166 
-181 NTADESTNKG
+181 STNKG
-191 TSTRKEPPSGKTD
+191 TPTLKEPPSGRTD
-204 VQPPEDMKQADLKD
+204 VQPPEDMNQADLKD
-218 DNLKGNDLKGND
+218 DNLKENDLK
-230 LKENDLNEN
+230 EN

-352 VVVFVMIFFFSGRI
+352 LVVFVMIYFFSGKI

-403 MMEGENEWTSNTR
+403 MMEGENEWTSSIR
-416 KQIARLTSL
+416 KQVARLTSL

-456 AEPFKAVAQTKG
+456 AEPFKAVAGTKG
-468 KKLTIDVTDKILYT
+468 KKLTIDVTDGILYT
-482 GDEKTIRQLI
+482 GDEKTIRQLV

-505 SSVRYENGNVN
+505 SSVSCE
-516 KDNINKTYHNK
+516 KAT
-527 TIQTQNNCVT
+527 QTQNNCVT

-619 KDDRSIKF
+619 KDGQSIKF

>member
-15 LSVSIVLIAIVG
+15 LSVSIVLIVIVG
-27 TINVANYISTNE
+27 TINIANYISTNE

-52 GTFPDLLERGSR
+52 GTFPDLLEQKNMGV
-64 GEESNKTDSIN
+64 ES
-75 AENNKKNDEETK
+75 NKKNDENTNTG
-87 SDTESTNI
+87 TESA
-95 NTESTNTDTENT
+95 NTDTF
-107 NTDTEST
+107 
-114 NTNTESTN
+114 
-122 TDTENTNTDTEN
+122 
-134 TNAGTEKTNT
+134 G
-144 DTENTNAGTEKTN
+144 
-157 AGAENTNTA
+157 
-166 TDNTNAESTNTNTSS
+166 
-181 NTADESTNKG
+181 NTADESTNKE
-191 TSTRKEPPSGKTD
+191 TPTLKEPPSGRTD
-204 VQPPEDMKQADLKD
+204 VQPPEDMKQADL
-218 DNLKGNDLKGND
+218 
-230 LKENDLNEN
+230 
-239 DFKENDLKRHG
+239 KENDLKRHG

-336 IKTYILAS
+336 IRAYILAS

-352 VVVFVMIFFFSGRI
+352 VVVFIMIYFFSGKI

-403 MMEGENEWTSNTR
+403 MMEGENEWTSSTR
-416 KQIARLTSL
+416 KQVARLTSL

-456 AEPFKAVAQTKG
+456 AEPFKAIARTKG

-482 GDEKTIRQLI
+482 GDEKTIRQLV
-492 SILLDNAI
+492 SILLDNAM

-505 SSVRYENGNVN
+505 SSVSFEKG
-516 KDNINKTYHNK
+516 NINKKNLNK
-527 TIQTQNNCVT
+527 TRQTQNDCVT
-537 TTGDPAPEIELTM
+537 TTGDTAPEIELTM
-550 RPSGKNRIIT
+550 KPSGKNRIIT

-566 DTANIKKGRQ
+566 ETANIKKGRQ

-583 YRTDA
+583 YRTDT
-588 SRNSK
+588 SHNSK

-606 IVKAHKGKITAES
+606 IVKAHKGKIIAES
-619 KDDRSIKF
+619 KDGRSIKF

>member
-27 TINVANYISTNE
+27 TINIANYMSTNE

-52 GTFPDLLERGSR
+52 GTFPDLLEQKNMGVE
-64 GEESNKTDSIN
+64 GNKTDSIN
-75 AENNKKNDEETK
+75 N
-87 SDTESTNI
+87 
-95 NTESTNTDTENT
+95 
-107 NTDTEST
+107 
-114 NTNTESTN
+114 
-122 TDTENTNTDTEN
+122 
-134 TNAGTEKTNT
+134 
-144 DTENTNAGTEKTN
+144 
-157 AGAENTNTA
+157 
-166 TDNTNAESTNTNTSS
+166 
-181 NTADESTNKG
+181 G

-204 VQPPEDMKQADLKD
+204 VQPPEDMNQADLKD
-218 DNLKGNDLKGND
+218 NNLKDNGL
-230 LKENDLNEN
+230 
-239 DFKENDLKRHG
+239 KENDLKRHG

-267 SKGEVENIDTSKIA
+267 SNGDVENIDTSKIA

-309 DNCKYLTV
+309 ESCKYLTV
-317 DEDGSTMYIFLSCQ
+317 DDDGSTMYIFLSCQ

-352 VVVFVMIFFFSGRI
+352 GVVFVMIYFFSEKI

-403 MMEGENEWTSNTR
+403 MMEGENEWTNSTR
-416 KQIARLTSL
+416 KQVARLTSL

-456 AEPFKAVAQTKG
+456 AEPFKTVARTKG

-482 GDEKTIRQLI
+482 GDEKTIRQLV
-492 SILLDNAI
+492 SILLDNAM

-505 SSVRYENGNVN
+505 SSVSFE
-516 KDNINKTYHNK
+516 KSNINKTNLNK
-527 TIQTQNNCVT
+527 TTQTQNDCVT
-537 TTGDPAPEIELTM
+537 TINPAPEIEISM
-550 RPSGKNRIIT
+550 KPSGRNRIIT

-566 DTANIKKGRQ
+566 ETANIKKGRQ

-583 YRTDA
+583 YRTDT
-588 SRNSK
+588 SHNSK

-619 KDDRSIKF
+619 KDGRSIKF

>member
-27 TINVANYISTNE
+27 TINIANYMSTNE

-64 GEESNKTDSIN
+64 VEEGNKTDSIDG
-75 AENNKKNDEETK
+75 ENNKKNDEETN
-87 SDTESTNI
+87 S
-95 NTESTNTDTENT
+95 
-107 NTDTEST
+107 
-114 NTNTESTN
+114 
-122 TDTENTNTDTEN
+122 
-134 TNAGTEKTNT
+134 

-157 AGAENTNTA
+157 ANTENTNSD
-166 TDNTNAESTNTNTSS
+166 TDNTNANEENTNTNTSG

-191 TSTRKEPPSGKTD
+191 TSTRKEPPSGRTD
-204 VQPPEDMKQADLKD
+204 VQPPEDMNQADLKD
-218 DNLKGNDLKGND
+218 DN
-230 LKENDLNEN
+230 
-239 DFKENDLKRHG
+239 FKDNDLKRHG

-352 VVVFVMIFFFSGRI
+352 LVVFVMIYFFSGKI

-403 MMEGENEWTSNTR
+403 MMEGENEWTSSTR
-416 KQIARLTSL
+416 KQVARLTSL

-456 AEPFKAVAQTKG
+456 AEPFKAVAGTKG
-468 KKLTIDVTDKILYT
+468 KKLTIDVTDGILYT
-482 GDEKTIRQLI
+482 GDEKTIRQLV

-505 SSVRYENGNVN
+505 SSIRYENGNVN
-516 KDNINKTYHNK
+516 KDNLNKTYLNK

-537 TTGDPAPEIELTM
+537 AGDMAPEIELTM
-550 RPSGKNRIIT
+550 RQSGKNRIIT

-619 KDDRSIKF
+619 KDGRSIKF

>member
-27 TINVANYISTNE
+27 TINIANYISTNE

-52 GTFPDLLERGSR
+52 GTFPDLLERGSM
-64 GEESNKTDSIN
+64 GEEGNTTDDSI
-75 AENNKKNDEETK
+75 
-87 SDTESTNI
+87 
-95 NTESTNTDTENT
+95 
-107 NTDTEST
+107 
-114 NTNTESTN
+114 
-122 TDTENTNTDTEN
+122 
-134 TNAGTEKTNT
+134 
-144 DTENTNAGTEKTN
+144 
-157 AGAENTNTA
+157 
-166 TDNTNAESTNTNTSS
+166 
-181 NTADESTNKG
+181 NKG
-191 TSTRKEPPSGKTD
+191 TSTPKEPPSGRTD
-204 VQPPEDMKQADLKD
+204 VQPPEDMNQADLND
-218 DNLKGNDLKGND
+218 DNLKQNALK
-230 LKENDLNEN
+230 EN

-317 DEDGSTMYIFLSCQ
+317 DEDGATMYIFLSCQ

-352 VVVFVMIFFFSGRI
+352 LVVFVMIYFFSGKI

-403 MMEGENEWTSNTR
+403 MMEGENEWTSSTR

-456 AEPFKAVAQTKG
+456 AEPFKAVARTKG

-516 KDNINKTYHNK
+516 KDNINKTIH
-527 TIQTQNNCVT
+527 TQNNCVT
-537 TTGDPAPEIELTM
+537 TAGDPAPEIELTM

-619 KDDRSIKF
+619 KDGQSIKF

>member
-27 TINVANYISTNE
+27 TINIANYMSTNE

-52 GTFPDLLERGSR
+52 GTFPDLLEPGSM
-64 GEESNKTDSIN
+64 GDEGNKNDSIDV
-75 AENNKKNDEETK
+75 ESNKKNDDE
-87 SDTESTNI
+87 
-95 NTESTNTDTENT
+95 TNTDTENT
-107 NTDTEST
+107 NTNIENA
-114 NTNTESTN
+114 NT
-122 TDTENTNTDTEN
+122 
-134 TNAGTEKTNT
+134 G
-144 DTENTNAGTEKTN
+144 
-157 AGAENTNTA
+157 
-166 TDNTNAESTNTNTSS
+166 AESTDTSGS
-181 NTADESTNKG
+181 TADDSINKG
-191 TSTRKEPPSGKTD
+191 NSTLKEPPSGRTD

-218 DNLKGNDLKGND
+218 DNLK
-230 LKENDLNEN
+230 ENDL
-239 DFKENDLKRHG
+239 KENDLKRHG

-267 SKGEVENIDTSKIA
+267 SKGDVENIDTSKIA

-309 DNCKYLTV
+309 ESCKYLTV

-352 VVVFVMIFFFSGRI
+352 VVVFVMIYFFSGKI

-403 MMEGENEWTSNTR
+403 MMEGENEWTSSTR
-416 KQIARLTSL
+416 KQVARLTSL

-456 AEPFKAVAQTKG
+456 AEPFKTVARTKG
-468 KKLTIDVTDKILYT
+468 KKLTIDVTDGILYT
-482 GDEKTIRQLI
+482 GDEKTIRQLV
-492 SILLDNAI
+492 SILLDNAM

-505 SSVRYENGNVN
+505 SNAGFEKS
-516 KDNINKTYHNK
+516 NINKTNLNK
-527 TIQTQNNCVT
+527 TTQTQNDCVT
-537 TTGDPAPEIELTM
+537 TINQAPEIEISLK
-550 RPSGKNRIIT
+550 PSGRNRIIT

-566 DTANIKKGRQ
+566 ETANIKKGRQ

-583 YRTDA
+583 YRTDT
-588 SRNSK
+588 SHNSK

-619 KDDRSIKF
+619 KDGRSIKF

>member
-27 TINVANYISTNE
+27 TINIANYISTNE

-52 GTFPDLLERGSR
+52 GTFPDLLEQKNMGVGS
-64 GEESNKTDSIN
+64 
-75 AENNKKNDEETK
+75 NKKNDENTNTG
-87 SDTESTNI
+87 TESA
-95 NTESTNTDTENT
+95 NTDTF
-107 NTDTEST
+107 D
-114 NTNTESTN
+114 
-122 TDTENTNTDTEN
+122 
-134 TNAGTEKTNT
+134 
-144 DTENTNAGTEKTN
+144 
-157 AGAENTNTA
+157 
-166 TDNTNAESTNTNTSS
+166 
-181 NTADESTNKG
+181 NTADESTNKRIP
-191 TSTRKEPPSGKTD
+191 TLKEPPSGRTD
-204 VQPPEDMKQADLKD
+204 VQPPEDMNQA
-218 DNLKGNDLKGND
+218 
-230 LKENDLNEN
+230 DLNEN
-239 DFKENDLKRHG
+239 DINENDLKRHG

-267 SKGEVENIDTSKIA
+267 SKGDVENIDTSKIA

-289 EYAKKL
+289 QYAKKL
-295 WKSGKKGDGKSGFA
+295 WKSGKKGDGKNGFSESF
-309 DNCKYLTV
+309 KYLTV
-317 DEDGSTMYIFLSCQ
+317 GEGGSTMYIFLSCQ

-336 IKTYILAS
+336 IRTYVLAS

-352 VVVFVMIFFFSGRI
+352 AVVFVMIYFFSGKI

-403 MMEGENEWTSNTR
+403 MMEGENEWTSSTR
-416 KQIARLTSL
+416 KQVARLTSL

-456 AEPFKAVAQTKG
+456 AEPFKAVAGTKG

-505 SSVRYENGNVN
+505 SSASREKG
-516 KDNINKTYHNK
+516 NINKKNLNK
-527 TIQTQNNCVT
+527 TNFNKTYLNKTTQTQNDCVT
-537 TTGDPAPEIELTM
+537 TINPAPEIEISLKS
-550 RPSGKNRIIT
+550 SGKNRIIT

-566 DTANIKKGRQ
+566 ETANIKKGRQ

-588 SRNSK
+588 SHNSK

-606 IVKAHKGKITAES
+606 IVKAHKGKIIAES
-619 KDDRSIKF
+619 KDGRSIKF

>member
-27 TINVANYISTNE
+27 TINIANYISTNE

-52 GTFPDLLERGSR
+52 GTFPDLLEQKNMGVE
-64 GEESNKTDSIN
+64 GNEADSIN
-75 AENNKKNDEETK
+75 N
-87 SDTESTNI
+87 
-95 NTESTNTDTENT
+95 
-107 NTDTEST
+107 
-114 NTNTESTN
+114 
-122 TDTENTNTDTEN
+122 
-134 TNAGTEKTNT
+134 
-144 DTENTNAGTEKTN
+144 
-157 AGAENTNTA
+157 
-166 TDNTNAESTNTNTSS
+166 
-181 NTADESTNKG
+181 G

-204 VQPPEDMKQADLKD
+204 VQPPEDMNQADLKD
-218 DNLKGNDLKGND
+218 NNLKDNGL
-230 LKENDLNEN
+230 
-239 DFKENDLKRHG
+239 KENDLKRHG

-267 SKGEVENIDTSKIA
+267 SKGDVENIDTSKIA

-309 DNCKYLTV
+309 ESCKYLTV

-336 IKTYILAS
+336 IRAYILAS

-352 VVVFVMIFFFSGRI
+352 VVVFVMIYFFSGKI

-403 MMEGENEWTSNTR
+403 MMEGENEWTNSTR
-416 KQIARLTSL
+416 KQVARLTSL

-456 AEPFKAVAQTKG
+456 AEPFKTVARTKG
-468 KKLTIDVTDKILYT
+468 KKLTIDVTDGILYT
-482 GDEKTIRQLI
+482 GDEKTIRQLV
-492 SILLDNAI
+492 SILLDNAM

-505 SSVRYENGNVN
+505 SNASFE
-516 KDNINKTYHNK
+516 KSNINKTNLNK
-527 TIQTQNNCVT
+527 TTQTQNDCVT
-537 TTGDPAPEIELTM
+537 TINPAPEIEISM
-550 RPSGKNRIIT
+550 KPSGRNRIIT

-566 DTANIKKGRQ
+566 ETANIKKGRQ

-583 YRTDA
+583 YRTDT
-588 SRNSK
+588 SHNSK

-619 KDDRSIKF
+619 KDGRSIKF